1 MKFKFALVDG
11 VRRVPEPGLLGK
23 CPIYGHP
30 MVAKC
35 GKIRTHHWAH
45 LGSPSC
51 DPWWENE
58 SEWHRAWKGHFP
70 EEWQEVIHE
79 AEQGEKH
86 IADVKTA
93 REWVIEF
100 QRSPIKPE
108 ERDSREVFYKKLIWV
123 VDGTRRKKDW
133 AQFLKALDSGPAV
146 SAFPSM
152 RRILS
157 DECALLREWSSSAS
171 RVFFDFGVGGT
182 IWWLLSKGVG
192 KPVYVMPF
200 PSTQFIS
207 NHLGQTDQ
215 FDELEK
221 LAEGLAVNT
230 ERLLAQSRSAPPQG
244 FQGYVGRRNFHR
256 RRF

>member
-1 MKFKFALVDG
+1 MKFALVDG
-11 VRRVPEPGLLGK
+11 VRRAPEPGLFGK

-30 MVAKC
+30 MLAKC
-35 GKIRTHHWAH
+35 GKINVHHWAH
-45 LGSPSC
+45 QGSPTC

-108 ERDSREVFYKKLIWV
+108 ERHSREAFYKKLIWV
-123 VDGTRRKKDW
+123 VDGTRRKRDR
-133 AQFLKALDSGPAV
+133 AQFLQALNSGQV
-146 SAFPSM
+146 VKAFPDM
-152 RRILS
+152 RRIIA
-157 DECALLREWSSSAS
+157 DECALLREWSGSAS
-171 RVFFDFGVGGT
+171 RVFFDFSEGGI
-182 IWWLLSKGVG
+182 IWWLLGKGVG

-200 PSTQFIS
+200 PNIEFIS
-207 NHLGQTDQ
+207 KHLGQTNE

-221 LAEGLAVNT
+221 MAEGLAVNT
-230 ERLLAQSRSAPPQG
+230 ERLLTLPRSAPLPSV
-244 FQGYVGRRNFHR
+244 QGYMGRRNFR
-256 RRF
+256 PRRF

>member
-1 MKFKFALVDG
+1 MKFALIDG
-11 VRRVPEPGLLGK
+11 VRRVPEPGLSGQ
-23 CPIYGHP
+23 CPIFGHP

-35 GKIRTHHWAH
+35 GQIRVHHWAH
-45 LGSPSC
+45 QGSPSC

-108 ERDSREVFYKKLIWV
+108 ERRSREAFYKKMIWV
-123 VDGTRRKKDW
+123 VDGTRRKRDW
-133 AQFLKALDSGPAV
+133 AQFLQALNSGQV
-146 SAFPSM
+146 VKAFPNM
-152 RRILS
+152 RRIIV

-171 RVFFDFGVGGT
+171 RVFFDFREGGI

-200 PSTQFIS
+200 PNTEFI
-207 NHLGQTDQ
+207 NKHLGQTNE

-221 LAEGLAVNT
+221 MAEGLAVNT
-230 ERLLAQSRSAPPQG
+230 ERLLAMPQSAALPH
-244 FQGYVGRRNFHR
+244 FQGYMGRRNFR
-256 RRF
+256 PRRF